1 VSGID
6 YEELIRSPLD
16 DLYPGPSSPWAA
28 MLGGLIA
35 GLIVG
40 YLVIVLIG
48 GYGGTPTTVASSV
61 ETSTSIVP
69 AETVAPDYP
78 AGYLEFAPDV
88 AARPEVLY
96 VEDNTVTVAFTSVVS
111 RGSDPATIPWPHGG
125 SWLLQT
131 DSGATLRSSQVVF
144 GAYSP
149 GSFSV
154 IFPAADL
161 GPAEFGTIR
170 MLDRWDAERYAGS
183 ASIPFEGEPF
193 ELTDPLSIPVNQDV
207 TLLVPLL
214 QLGRFSGLAEW
225 QIYGAQMGAAVD
237 MTAVLVDDADE
248 EVGVYAAPTEI
259 IDPGNEGVLDFN
271 WQRSFPND
279 QEGATA
285 VDLQYTVDVI
295 EVTAADV
302 TFLLDDVPVAR

>member
-1 VSGID
+1 MSEID

-16 DLYPGPSSPWAA
+16 DFDRGPSSPWVA

-40 YLVIVLIG
+40 YLVVVLIG
-48 GYGGTPTTVASSV
+48 GDEATPTTVASSV
-61 ETSTSIVP
+61 ETTTSTVP
-69 AETVAPDYP
+69 AEMVALDYP
-78 AGYLEFAPDV
+78 AGYLEFAPDL
-88 AARPEVLY
+88 AARPEVIY
-96 VEDNTVTVAFTSVVS
+96 VEDNTVIVAFTSVAS
-111 RGSDPATIPWPHGG
+111 RGSDPAAVSWPHGG

-131 DSGATLRSSQVVF
+131 ASGVTLRSSRVVF

-154 IFPAADL
+154 RFPAANL

-170 MLDRWDAERYAGS
+170 MLERWDAERYAGS
-183 ASIPFEGEPF
+183 ASTPFAGEPF

-207 TLLVPLL
+207 TLLVPRL
-214 QLGRFSGLAEW
+214 QLGRFSGSAEW
-225 QIYGAQMGAAVD
+225 QISGAQMGAAVD

-248 EVGVYAAPTEI
+248 EVGIFAAPAQI
-259 IDPGNEGVLDFN
+259 LDPGNEGILDFN

-279 QEGATA
+279 QEGATT
-285 VDLQYTVDVI
+285 VDLEYTVDVI
-295 EVTAADV
+295 DVTATDV
-302 TFLLDDVPVAR
+302 MFSLDDVPVER